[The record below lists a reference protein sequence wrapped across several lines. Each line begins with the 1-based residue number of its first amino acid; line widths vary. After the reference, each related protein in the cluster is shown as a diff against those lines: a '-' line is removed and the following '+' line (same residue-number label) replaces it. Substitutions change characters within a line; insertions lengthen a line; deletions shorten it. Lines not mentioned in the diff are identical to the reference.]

1 MEKLGKKL
9 MILSVAPHSYDRD
22 HNPVSYEPYVREIN
36 LWSELFDEVDIYTII
51 EPFDIK
57 QNHKFARFKDS
68 NIKLINLLT
77 SDASKGFFY
86 KVGLILSLPLVTLQL
101 LISLH
106 KYDVVNIRN
115 SGFFSA
121 ILGLLTRL
129 FNKRTVTKWAGSYMR
144 NTGENYITEIDR
156 KVINMYHKRHKVL
169 VYDKVYKD
177 HFVNFIPA
185 LMSNE
190 EIERAKTISVNKPV
204 IEKSLEIIAIGRLY
218 WAKNFEL
225 ILDALSLLNKDSSND
240 FTWHFHMIG
249 DGALREKL
257 ETMMNDYELNDKVTF
272 HGALPFKEAQLLL
285 AKSHVLIMPG
295 IMEGWPKPIA
305 EAWAHNVYPL
315 GANKGN
321 VPDIISSK
329 EKGIAFE
336 PTEEGLVNAIKKANI
351 FLSKEGGSQ
360 IDFTKFIHKYSLEEF
375 QKRLI
380 KIIKN
385 L

>member
-9 MILSVAPHSYDRD
+9 MVLSVAPHSY
-22 HNPVSYEPYVREIN
+22 NKENAPVSYEPYVREMN
-36 LWSELFDEVDIYTII
+36 LWSELFDEVEIYTLV
-51 EPFDIK
+51 EPYDSK
-57 QNHKFARFKDS
+57 LNHKFAAFKYS
-68 NIKLINLLT
+68 NVKLINLL
-77 SDASKGFFY
+77 SFDASKGFFQ
-86 KVGLILSLPLVTLQL
+86 KVGVIFSLPIVTIQL
-101 LISLH
+101 ALALK

-144 NTGENYITEIDR
+144 NEGENYITELDR
-156 KVINMYHKRHKVL
+156 KVINMYHKKHKVL

-190 EIERAKTISVNKPV
+190 EIERAKNISTNKPA

-225 ILDALSLLNKDSSND
+225 IFDALNILNKDSSNN

-257 ETMMNDYELNDKVTF
+257 ETMMNDYGLNNKVTF
-272 HGALPFKEAQLLL
+272 HGALPFNQAQLLL

-321 VPDIISSK
+321 VPDIITSQ
-329 EKGIAFE
+329 EKGIAFH
-336 PTEEGLVNAIKKANI
+336 PTEEGLVDAIKKANI
-351 FLSKEGGSQ
+351 FLSEEGSQ
-360 IDFTKFIHKYSLEEF
+360 IDFTKFIHEYSLEEF

-380 KIIKN
+380 EIIKN

>member
-9 MILSVAPHSYDRD
+9 MVLSVAPHSY
-22 HNPVSYEPYVREIN
+22 NEKGAPVSYEPYVREMN
-36 LWSELFDEVDIYTII
+36 LWSELFDQIEIYTLI
-51 EPFDIK
+51 EPYDAK
-57 QNHKFARFKDS
+57 LNHKFAEFKYE
-68 NIKLINLLT
+68 NVKLINLL
-77 SDASKGFFY
+77 SFDASKGFIH
-86 KVGLILSLPLVTLQL
+86 KVGVIFSLPIVTLQMAFAL
-101 LISLH
+101 R
-106 KYDVVNIRN
+106 KYDVINIRN

-129 FNKRTVTKWAGSYMR
+129 FSKRTVTKWAGSYMR
-144 NTGENYITEIDR
+144 NEGENYITEIDR

-177 HFVNFIPA
+177 HFINFIPA

-190 EIERAKTISVNKPV
+190 EIKKAKEISINKPNKS
-204 IEKSLEIIAIGRLY
+204 ISLEIVAIGRLY

-225 ILDALSLLNKDSSND
+225 VFEALNVLQKNANTNFK
-240 FTWHFHMIG
+240 WHFHMIG
-249 DGALREKL
+249 DGALRDKL
-257 ETMMNDYELNDKVTF
+257 ENMMSDYELNNNVTF
-272 HGALPFKEAQLLL
+272 HGALPFHEAQLIL

-295 IMEGWPKPIA
+295 VMEGWPKPIA

-315 GANKGN
+315 AANKGN
-321 VPDIISSK
+321 VPDIITSE
-329 EKGIAFE
+329 EKGITFK
-336 PTEEGLVNAIKKANI
+336 PTKEGLADAIKRANI
-351 FLSKEGGSQ
+351 FLNKEGSQ

-380 KIIKN
+380 EIIKK